1 MIRLPT
7 ELSEIVKQGGT
18 VVVPSRQRAHAA
30 RLAHAAAEIAKGRAV
45 WATPDILP
53 VEAWLTREIERYAAT
68 AGTGVPR
75 LLSPA
80 EEWFLW
86 RQCAAEA
93 TGELELVN
101 RGALAEALRRASAIA
116 ADYGIN
122 VRGVVGPRANDVGPS
137 RSIASWSEPGSESD
151 SESGTEAALLAE
163 VQRAVDERC
172 QSLGAATVAS
182 LTERL
187 RSGIESG
194 LRHGGEARV
203 VGSGFLTI
211 PPRLRSLVSPSRE
224 MGAAAAVAPNAII
237 AADELDELER
247 IAQWCK
253 QHIEA
258 NPDARILIMLPGA
271 PGTRERLATL
281 IRQAVRPGA
290 WFRTEA
296 NAADTRAPKDARVPT
311 QPDQRPRLSAGPS
324 SGAGSDSGATS
335 GGPPW
340 PWPSSPPWPPG
351 GPSSPARHSATNS
364 PATAPARRSCRTS
377 TTT

>member
-1 MIRLPT
+1 M
-7 ELSEIVKQGGT
+7 
-18 VVVPSRQRAHAA
+18 
-30 RLAHAAAEIAKGRAV
+30 
-45 WATPDILP
+45 
-53 VEAWLTREIERYAAT
+53 
-68 AGTGVPR
+68 PR

-116 ADYGIN
+116 ADYRIN
-122 VRGVVGPRANDVGPS
+122 VRGADTTAGSVA
-137 RSIASWSEPGSESD
+137 RSLSD
-151 SESGTEAALLAE
+151 SILEDAPGTEAALLAE

-187 RSGIESG
+187 RSGVDTR
-194 LRHGGEARV
+194 LHHGEEPRV

-211 PPRLRSLVSPSRE
+211 PPRLRSLVSPSHE
-224 MGAAAAVAPNAII
+224 MDAVAAVEPNAIV

-253 QHIEA
+253 QHIEG

-271 PGTRERLATL
+271 SGTRERLATL
-281 IRQAVRPGA
+281 IRRPCAPVRG
-290 WFRTEA
+290 
-296 NAADTRAPKDARVPT
+296 
-311 QPDQRPRLSAGPS
+311 
-324 SGAGSDSGATS
+324 SG
-335 GGPPW
+335 
-340 PWPSSPPWPPG
+340 
-351 GPSSPARHSATNS
+351 
-364 PATAPARRSCRTS
+364 RRRMQS
-377 TTT
+377 TVLW